1 MLAAFQAGRLF
12 ILARLVASY
21 GDASGKHQSRHGR
34 GQTLFVDTQHNRSGV
49 LTAVFDNLFDAV
61 AVIDGD
67 TGRFI
72 SANAEAI
79 ELLGY
84 TPDELQTL
92 RPDDIHPHELPRLS
106 AFLAEVRRKGRWVS
120 GELSCRR
127 KCGTLVPAEM
137 RATHTFDGDQE
148 IIIVVIRDRRV
159 DQLADLGRSIRK
171 IAHDLRNTLA
181 TAQLLSDSLLAH
193 SDQMVRRNA
202 ETITR
207 AIERALHMSR
217 QALSAGNSSAPA
229 PQYERFLLI
238 DVVDELRNSLG
249 LEAGSRAVDLVGDA
263 GNTILDAD
271 FDQIYRIL
279 LNLSRNAFDAGAK
292 TIKLACESGSDGIII
307 VIADDGPGLPQG
319 IFDQLFDEKLR
330 STHTGKTGLG
340 LIISQELAQNHGGA
354 LRLRDTGSAGT
365 SFELMLPA
373 AVSTS

>member
-1 MLAAFQAGRLF
+1 L
-12 ILARLVASY
+12 Y
-21 GDASGKHQSRHGR
+21 
-34 GQTLFVDTQHNRSGV
+34 VDTKQDRAG
-49 LTAVFDNLFDAV
+49 LLDTVFDNLFDAV
-61 AVIDGD
+61 AVVDGE
-67 TGRFI
+67 TGRFVG
-72 SANAEAI
+72 ANREAI

-84 TPDELQTL
+84 QPDELCGL
-92 RPDDIHPHELPRLS
+92 RPDDIHPHEIPRLHD
-106 AFLAEVRRKGRWVS
+106 FLQTVRANGRWVS
-120 GELSCRR
+120 GGLSCRR
-127 KCGTLVPAEM
+127 KCGGLVPAEI
-137 RATHTFDGDQE
+137 RATLTHDNDRE
-148 IIIVVIRDRRV
+148 LIVIVIRDRRV

-217 QALSAGNSSAPA
+217 QALSAGNSSASA

-249 LEAGSRAVDLVGDA
+249 LEADSGALDLVGDA

-279 LNLSRNAFDAGAK
+279 LNLSRNAFDAGAR
-292 TIKLACESGSDGIII
+292 TIKLDRDSGDDGIVIMI
-307 VIADDGPGLPQG
+307 VDDGPGLPQA
-319 IFDQLFDEKLR
+319 IIDQLFDEKLR

-340 LIISQELAQNHGGA
+340 LVISQELAQNHGGA
-354 LRLRDTGSAGT
+354 LGLRETGANGT
-365 SFELMLPA
+365 TFELHLPA
-373 AVSTS
+373 KSVG